1 MIKFSIEISNRYMT
15 FKIASDF
22 FAEFAFQE
30 SLVRLCG
37 VVDAMFLKRIPDLF
51 RLCLPPSYRAR
62 AITVNHHVKSCR
74 FEE

>member
-1 MIKFSIEISNRYMT
+1 MT
-15 FKIASDF
+15 FKTASNF

-51 RLCLPPSYRAR
+51 RLCPPPSTLFSPSYRAR

-74 FEE
+74 FEA